1 MAEKSREIEQQRRN
15 QGRTE
20 QHTGERSSQRGSG
33 LATRH
38 EPLDIFLSSPFTLMR
53 RMQDDFDR
61 IFSGFAP
68 GRGFAGLAD
77 TAGRADWVPAIDVFQ
92 RANELVI
99 RADIPGMSREDLSVE
114 VGENALTISGERKF
128 DHEEER
134 EGVFRSERSY
144 GSFCRVI
151 PLPEGAVADNAKANF
166 KDGVLE
172 VVVPTP
178 PQEVQRGRRIEI
190 GQESTQDQ
198 GRKR

>member
-1 MAEKSREIEQQRRN
+1 MAEKSREIEQQRRG
-15 QGRTE
+15 QVQT
-20 QHTGERSSQRGSG
+20 TDERSSQRGSG
-33 LATRH
+33 LATRR
-38 EPLDIFLSSPFTLMR
+38 EPFDIFGSSPFALMR

-61 IFSGFAP
+61 IFSGFGL
-68 GRGFAGLAD
+68 GRGFPGFTE
-77 TAGRADWVPAIDVFQ
+77 TAGRMDWIPAVDVFQ
-92 RANELVI
+92 RGNELVI
-99 RADIPGMSREDLSVE
+99 RADVPGLSREDLSVE

-128 DHEEER
+128 DQQEER

-172 VVVPTP
+172 IVVPTP

-190 GQESTQDQ
+190 GQEASQRDSQ
-198 GRKR
+198 KR